1 MKGVETIEEMQQQMA
16 YFQQLQQRFQMIS
29 QQQSQMEMG
38 LREIEKT
45 IEDVKGLNSKTVIYR
60 ASGSVMIKIDNFKK
74 FIKELEEEGESLDL
88 RTKTISKEAEKMSGE
103 IDKIQKELMPKIQN
117 LQNSGETSVP
127 K

>member
-45 IEDVKGLNSKTVIYR
+45 IEDVKGLNSKTVIKR
-60 ASGSVMIKIDNFKK
+60 VGRR
-74 FIKELEEEGESLDL
+74 G
-88 RTKTISKEAEKMSGE
+88 
-103 IDKIQKELMPKIQN
+103 
-117 LQNSGETSVP
+117 
-127 K
+127 